1 MHGQQ
6 LASRLLVVMV
16 CSGLSAVLAQQPQ
29 PPQSPQQP
37 ATDSIHV
44 ATANTP
50 TQSAITSK
58 LGTYVFPKN
67 GQNASQQNSDEV
79 YCYNWA
85 KTQTNFDPFSAAPP
99 QQAASTG
106 YESAPAQGTA
116 RGAAVGAVGGAIG
129 GNAGKGAAIGAT
141 VGLLKGGRDRRRA
154 ADAQQQQ
161 AAQQQQQLDALTGQ
175 FKKAFSA
182 CLESKHYTVK

>member
-1 MHGQQ
+1 MHAKKVGFFI
-6 LASRLLVVMV
+6 SMV
-16 CSGLSAVLAQQPQ
+16 CSGLSAALAQQPQ
-29 PPQSPQQP
+29 NPSS
-37 ATDSIHV
+37 TEHL

-50 TQSAITSK
+50 TQSTITQK
-58 LGTYVFPKN
+58 LGTYVFPQN
-67 GQNASQQNSDEV
+67 GQSASTQHADES

-85 KTQTNFDPFSAAPP
+85 KTQTNFDPINAPP
-99 QQAASTG
+99 PPQSASTG
-106 YESAPAQGTA
+106 YERAPGQGAT

-154 ADAQQQQ
+154 ADQQGQQTAQY
-161 AAQQQQQLDALTGQ
+161 QQQLDALTGQ

>member
-1 MHGQQ
+1 MHAKKVGFFIT
-6 LASRLLVVMV
+6 VV
-16 CSGLSAVLAQQPQ
+16 CSGLSAALAQQPQ
-29 PPQSPQQP
+29 SPQSPQ
-37 ATDSIHV
+37 HL

-50 TQSAITSK
+50 TQSAITAK

-67 GQNASQQNSDEV
+67 GQSASQQTSDES

-85 KTQTNFDPFSAAPP
+85 RGQTNFDPLTAAPP
-99 QQAASTG
+99 PQSASTG
-106 YESAPAQGTA
+106 YERAPAQGAT

-154 ADAQQQQ
+154 AAQQEEQT
-161 AAQQQQQLDALTGQ
+161 AQHQQQLDALTGQ

>member
-1 MHGQQ
+1 MHAKKVGF
-6 LASRLLVVMV
+6 LITMV
-16 CSGLSAVLAQQPQ
+16 CSGLSAAALAQQPQ
-29 PPQSPQQP
+29 NPQSPE
-37 ATDSIHV
+37 HL

-50 TQSAITSK
+50 TQSPITAK
-58 LGTYVFPKN
+58 LGTYVFPAN
-67 GQNASQQNSDEV
+67 GQSASQQQSDES

-85 KTQTNFDPFSAAPP
+85 KTQTNFDPMTAAPP
-99 QQAASTG
+99 QQSASTG
-106 YESAPAQGTA
+106 YERAPAQGAT

-154 ADAQQQQ
+154 ADQQQQ
-161 AAQQQQQLDALTGQ
+161 QTAQYQQQLDAATGQ

>member
-1 MHGQQ
+1 MHAKKVGFFI
-6 LASRLLVVMV
+6 SMV
-16 CSGLSAVLAQQPQ
+16 CSGLSAALAQQPQ
-29 PPQSPQQP
+29 NPSS
-37 ATDSIHV
+37 TEHL

-50 TQSAITSK
+50 TQSTITQK
-58 LGTYVFPKN
+58 LGTYVFPQN
-67 GQNASQQNSDEV
+67 GQSASTQHADES

-85 KTQTNFDPFSAAPP
+85 KTQTNFDPINAPP
-99 QQAASTG
+99 PPQSASTG
-106 YESAPAQGTA
+106 YERAPGQGAT
-116 RGAAVGAVGGAIG
+116 RGAAVGALGGAIG

-154 ADAQQQQ
+154 ADQQGQQTAQY
-161 AAQQQQQLDALTGQ
+161 QQQLDALTGQ